1 MTVDTA
7 GPRSL
12 LRRLRELMAGPQSA
26 EVRLDR
32 ITTLIASNMVA
43 EVCSI
48 YVARTGERLELFAT
62 EGLNKSAV
70 HDTILQVGEGL
81 VGLIAEE
88 AQSLAISDAQSHPRF
103 AYRPETGEEAY
114 HSFLGVPVLRSGH
127 TLGVLVVQ
135 NVRPRD
141 YEDEEVEA
149 LETIAMV
156 IAEMV
161 ATGDLGEFAAVCET
175 DPRHVHAYSARG
187 AVLSDG
193 IALGRAVL
201 HEPRVAVEQII
212 AEDIESERL
221 RLERALEDLRQ
232 SIDRMLGSPEMA
244 RGGEH
249 RDVLE
254 AYRMFA
260 QDRGWARSLT
270 EAVEKGLTAE
280 AAVQRVQSEARAR
293 MLRQTDPYL
302 RERLHDLDDL
312 ARRLLRHLT
321 GRGETVSTDELVD
334 NAILIARNMGPAEVL
349 DYEHTKVRG
358 LIIEETSPTSHV
370 TIVARALGLPAVG
383 GFDGIAEL
391 VDQGDAVIVDGEVG
405 DVHIRPT
412 ADIEAAYQDKV
423 RFRARRQAQ
432 YAKLRDVPTTTND
445 GVPIELGI
453 NAGLL
458 VDLPH
463 LDDSGASG
471 IGLFRTELQFMIAS
485 KFPRLAEQERH
496 YRAVLDAAGD
506 RSVVFRS
513 LDIGSD
519 KVVPFMQRSKEDNP
533 ALGWRALRFAL
544 TRPGLLRLQ
553 LRALI
558 HAAAGRHL
566 RLMFPL
572 VAEISEFVEARSHVE
587 HELKVL
593 KDRGGAVP
601 EHISLGVMIEV
612 PALLWQLDRLL
623 SQVDFAAV
631 GSNDLLQYLFASDRG
646 HPLLAERYDPLS
658 VPVLRALRH
667 ILEAGERA
675 SVPISLCGEMAGR
688 PLEALALL
696 GLGFRQI
703 SVAPA
708 NIGPVKAMILATS
721 HAGVS
726 DEVARL
732 MDSDAPTIRQGLAD
746 FAGRHNIPV

>member
-1 MTVDTA
+1 MTATA
-7 GPRSL
+7 ASPRSL
-12 LRRLRELMAGPQSA
+12 LRRLRELMATPQSA

-48 YVARTGERLELFAT
+48 YVAQPGERLELFAT

-70 HDTILQVGEGL
+70 HNTVLGVGEGL

-88 AQSLAISDAQSHPRF
+88 AQPLAISDAQSHPRF

-135 NVRPRD
+135 NVRPRE
-141 YEDEEVEA
+141 YSDEEIEA

-161 ATGDLGEFAAVCET
+161 ASGELGEFAAVRES
-175 DPRHVHAYSARG
+175 DPRHIHAYSARG
-187 AVLSDG
+187 KVLSEG
-193 IALGRAVL
+193 IALGHAVL
-201 HEPRVAVEQII
+201 HEPRVEVGRII
-212 AEDIESERL
+212 AEDIGAERA
-221 RLERALEDLRQ
+221 RLERALDDLREA
-232 SIDRMLGSPEMA
+232 IDRMLAAPEVA

-260 QDRGWARSLT
+260 QDRGWARSLI

-280 AAVQRVQSEARAR
+280 AAVQGVQSEARAR

-312 ARRLLRHLT
+312 ARRLLRHLA
-321 GRGETVSTDELVD
+321 GRGDTVSTDELVD
-334 NAILIARNMGPAEVL
+334 NAILIARNMGPAELL
-349 DYEHTKVRG
+349 DYDRNKVRG

-383 GFDGIAEL
+383 GLQGISEL
-391 VDQGDAVIVDGEVG
+391 IDSGDAVIVDGEFG
-405 DVHIRPT
+405 DVHVRPT

-432 YAKLRDVPTTTND
+432 YAELRDVATVTRD
-445 GVPIELGI
+445 GVPIDLRI

-485 KFPRLAEQERH
+485 RFPRLAEQERH
-496 YRAVLDAAGD
+496 YRAVLEAAGS
-506 RSVVFRS
+506 RPVVFRS

-519 KVVPFMQRSKEDNP
+519 KVVPYLRRSKEDNP

-544 TRPGLLRLQ
+544 ARPGLLRLQ

-558 HAAAGRHL
+558 RAAAGRHL

-572 VAEISEFVEARSHVE
+572 VAEIGEFVAARRHFE
-587 HELKVL
+587 TELATLKKRGVATPEKV
-593 KDRGGAVP
+593 
-601 EHISLGVMIEV
+601 SLGVMVEV

-623 SQVDFAAV
+623 PQVDFAAV

-658 VPVLRALRH
+658 VPVLRALRQ
-667 ILEAGERA
+667 ILDAGKRA
-675 SVPISLCGEMAGR
+675 GVPISLCGEMAGR
-688 PLEALALL
+688 PLEAMALL
-696 GLGFRQI
+696 GLGYRQI

-708 NIGPVKAMILATS
+708 SVGPVKAMVLAVS
-721 HAGVS
+721 LADLAGHLA
-726 DEVARL
+726 EL
-732 MDSDAPTIRQGLAD
+732 MESDAPSVRDGLAE
-746 FAGRHNIPV
+746 FARRHDIPV